1 MSVPSSAGASAPAP
15 ATRDVPAAFL
25 ASAQRAGRDASAWTV
40 ADLERDTRW
49 VTPLDDDDRAALVAG
64 VRAGRVPDKPLLQYR
79 AGDFPFGARVV
90 ARLRAAVHEAEHGRG
105 IALVKGLPRAGVT
118 AAEFELM
125 TWAIGL
131 HLGVARP
138 QDKLT
143 RYINAVKDV
152 GVDYRSPTGR
162 GYSSNAEL
170 DFHVDSGDVV
180 LLSCYNQAPQGGDSL
195 CSSGVSAWRQLVAE
209 RPDLARVLETEA
221 VPFSRQGEQSAGEP
235 PYTLTTVFARTPT
248 DVFCAWNRN
257 RIHNGLKLP
266 DAPACSDALREG
278 VELLDQILRRPQ
290 FMYRMRLEPGDLQIL
305 SNFTTLHSRTAF
317 ADDPDESR
325 KRTLFRLWL
334 ATPDGLALPPAWR
347 DKWGAVEPGVVKGGM
362 RGHHYDDACRA
373 FERRQAEALG
383 MRVD

>member
-49 VTPLDDDDRAALVAG
+49 VTRLDDDDRAARLAG
-64 VRAGRVPDKPLLQYR
+64 VRAGQVPDKPLLQYR

-209 RPDLARVLETEA
+209 RPDLARVLETES
-221 VPFSRQGEQSAGEP
+221 VPFSRQGEQSEGEP
-235 PYTLTTVFARTPT
+235 PYTMTTVFARTPT

-290 FMYRMRLEPGDLQIL
+290 
-305 SNFTTLHSRTAF
+305 
-317 ADDPDESR
+317 
-325 KRTLFRLWL
+325 
-334 ATPDGLALPPAWR
+334 
-347 DKWGAVEPGVVKGGM
+347 
-362 RGHHYDDACRA
+362 
-373 FERRQAEALG
+373 
-383 MRVD
+383 

>member
-1 MSVPSSAGASAPAP
+1 MTSPAF
-15 ATRDVPAAFL
+15 VAA
-25 ASAQRAGRDASAWTV
+25 ARRAGRDASAWTV
-40 ADLERDTRW
+40 ADLERDIRWITR
-49 VTPLDDDDRAALVAG
+49 LDDADRADLLAG
-64 VRAGRVPDKPLLQYR
+64 LRAGRVPGKPLLEYR
-79 AGDFPFGARVV
+79 RSDFPFGDRVV
-90 ARLRAAVHEAEHGRG
+90 ARLRAAVDEAQHGRG
-105 IALVKGLPRAGVT
+105 IALVKGLPRDSVDAVD
-118 AAEFELM
+118 FELL

-180 LLSCYNQAPQGGDSL
+180 LLSCYNKAPVGGDSM
-195 CSSGVSAWRQLVAE
+195 CSSGVAAWRQLVAE
-209 RPDLARVLETEA
+209 RPDLAEVLETES
-221 VPFSRQGEQSAGEP
+221 VPFSRQGEQSEGEA
-235 PYTLTTVFARTPT
+235 PYNLTTVFARTQT

-257 RIHNGLKLP
+257 RIWNGLKLP
-266 DAPACSDALREG
+266 EAPACSDALREG
-278 VELLDQILRRPQ
+278 VELLDAILRRPE

-317 ADDPDESR
+317 QDVADEAR

-334 ATPDGLALPPAWR
+334 ATPNGLRLPPAWQ
-347 DKWGAVEPGVVKGGM
+347 DKWGAVDPGVVKGGM
-362 RGHHYDDACRA
+362 RGHHYDETCRA
-373 FERRQAEALG
+373 FEARQAEDLG
-383 MRVD
+383 MRLS